1 MKSVSVSLE
10 ELSQDFN
17 FVDVIKETLDDRLI
31 YNDGLE
37 SLQNSQLFA
46 LYTGDVRV
54 GFYSIDDLGEAV
66 EAHAYIFQG
75 YRKYS
80 IQALRHI
87 ISSQDKH
94 IKTSVYGSHRHV
106 VKFLTKVGFKITNIL
121 DKALVRHGE
130 TYDVLE
136 LIYTKENDNG

>member
-1 MKSVSVSLE
+1 MKSISVSLDQ
-10 ELSQDFN
+10 LSQESN

-37 SLQNSQLFA
+37 SLQNSQLFV

-54 GFYSIDDLGEAV
+54 GFYSIDDLGDAV
-66 EAHAYIFQG
+66 EAHAYLFQD
-75 YRKYS
+75 YRRYS
-80 IQALRHI
+80 IKALRHI
-87 ISSQDKH
+87 IASQDKP
-94 IKTSVYGSHRHV
+94 IKTSVYGSHQHV

-136 LIYTKENDNG
+136 LIYTKEK

>member
-1 MKSVSVSLE
+1 MKSVSVSLDQLCQE
-10 ELSQDFN
+10 SN

-37 SLQNSQLFA
+37 SLQNSQLFV
-46 LYTGDVRV
+46 LYTGDVRI
-54 GFYSIDDLGEAV
+54 GFYSIDDLGYAV
-66 EAHAYIFQG
+66 EAHAYIFHD
-75 YRKYS
+75 YRRHS

-87 ISSQDKH
+87 IASQDKP
-94 IKTSVYGSHRHV
+94 IKTSVYGSHQHV
-106 VKFLTKVGFKITNIL
+106 VRFLTKVGFKITNIL

-136 LIYTKENDNG
+136 LIYTKEK